1 MIQRAQDTSDGRGS
15 GRKGAPMKDGDRPGQ
30 PSLSGDLAPAM
41 LEPHA
46 SLRYVARLFKWL
58 AALLLLLLVAET
70 VLGLVQ
76 QGQQALPVLLVEATR
91 LIVFAGVLWAFGDIS
106 LMLIESNHDLRA
118 TRLMVWQLN
127 AFMKMR
133 MDKEGIRVDPVRP
146 MLDPRERPTIPEE

>member
-1 MIQRAQDTSDGRGS
+1 M
-15 GRKGAPMKDGDRPGQ
+15 MNDGDRPEPPG
-30 PSLSGDLAPAM
+30 LAGELVPAI

-70 VLGLVQ
+70 VLGIVQ

-91 LIVFAGVLWAFGDIS
+91 LVVLAGVLWAFGDIS

-127 AFMKMR
+127 ALLKMR
-133 MDKEGIRVDPVRP
+133 MEKDGIRVDPVRP
-146 MLDPRERPTIPEE
+146 ILDPRERPTIPEE

>member
-1 MIQRAQDTSDGRGS
+1 MIDDRA
-15 GRKGAPMKDGDRPGQ
+15 AHPG
-30 PSLSGDLAPAM
+30 LGGELRAEI

-91 LIVFAGVLWAFGDIS
+91 LIVLAGVLWAFGDIA

-127 AFMKMR
+127 ALMKMR
-133 MDKEGIRVDPVRP
+133 MENEGIRVDPVQP
-146 MLDPRERPTIPEE
+146 ALDPRQRTSIPED

>member
-1 MIQRAQDTSDGRGS
+1 MIQRAQDPDQS
-15 GRKGAPMKDGDRPGQ
+15 GHP
-30 PSLSGDLAPAM
+30 DLGGELKPEI

-70 VLGLVQ
+70 VLGLLQ

-91 LIVFAGVLWAFGDIS
+91 LIVFAGVLWAFGDIA

-127 AFMKMR
+127 ALMKMR
-133 MDKEGIRVDPVRP
+133 MENEGIRVDPVRP
-146 MLDPRERPTIPEE
+146 ALDPRQRTNISED

>member
-1 MIQRAQDTSDGRGS
+1 MVVGGADEGGLTMIQRAQDPDQ
-15 GRKGAPMKDGDRPGQ
+15 PGH
-30 PSLSGDLAPAM
+30 PGLGGELKAEI

-91 LIVFAGVLWAFGDIS
+91 LIVFAGVLWAFGDIA

-127 AFMKMR
+127 ALMKMR
-133 MDKEGIRVDPVRP
+133 MENEGIHVDPVRP
-146 MLDPRERPTIPEE
+146 ALDPRQRTNISEE